1 MIKPIFIK
9 VFIGI
14 NMQLGFGSWDKTLPP
29 TNQRQYSQRL
39 AVTNCGCHLVSQYLM
54 QTLKLLCKSLETCD
68 VRWVLAGSLSLA
80 LQGVNVEPHDIDL
93 LTDRQGA
100 FRINAM
106 LKKYE
111 KKKVDYSE
119 TEKVSSF
126 LGVFEIQGVKVEV
139 MGDYR
144 ERQGTKWVSL
154 SKRLAKPKIIEVD
167 GMRIPV
173 SPLEDQLVSYRRST
187 RPKDVEKVRRIS
199 QR

>member
-1 MIKPIFIK
+1 
-9 VFIGI
+9 
-14 NMQLGFGSWDKTLPP
+14 MQ
-29 TNQRQYSQRL
+29 
-39 AVTNCGCHLVSQYLM
+39 A
-54 QTLKLLCKSLETCD
+54 LKLLCKSLETCD

-144 ERQGTKWVSL
+144 ERQGTKWISL
-154 SKRLAKPKIIEVD
+154 SRRLARTKIIEVD
-167 GMRIPV
+167 GTRIPV

-187 RPKDVEKVRRIS
+187 RPKDIKKIRKIS
-199 QR
+199 QRRNSPSSQKG

>member
-1 MIKPIFIK
+1 
-9 VFIGI
+9 
-14 NMQLGFGSWDKTLPP
+14 MQ
-29 TNQRQYSQRL
+29 
-39 AVTNCGCHLVSQYLM
+39 A
-54 QTLKLLCKSLETCD
+54 LKLLCKSLETSD

-111 KKKVDYSE
+111 KKAVDYAE

-126 LGVFEIQGVKVEV
+126 FGVFEIQGVKVEV

-154 SKRLAKPKIIEVD
+154 SNRLANPKTIEVD
-167 GMRIPV
+167 GIRIPV
-173 SPLEDQLVSYRRST
+173 SSLEDQLVSYRRLK
-187 RPKDVEKVRRIS
+187 RPKDAEKIRKIL

>member
-1 MIKPIFIK
+1 
-9 VFIGI
+9 
-14 NMQLGFGSWDKTLPP
+14 
-29 TNQRQYSQRL
+29 
-39 AVTNCGCHLVSQYLM
+39 
-54 QTLKLLCKSLETCD
+54 
-68 VRWVLAGSLSLA
+68 LAGSLSLA
-80 LQGVNVEPHDIDL
+80 LQGVNVEAHDIDL

-111 KKKVDYSE
+111 KQKVDYSE

-173 SPLEDQLVSYRRST
+173 SPLEDQLASYRRSA
-187 RPKDVEKVRRIS
+187 RPKDAEKVRKIS
-199 QR
+199 QK

>member
-1 MIKPIFIK
+1 
-9 VFIGI
+9 
-14 NMQLGFGSWDKTLPP
+14 MQIL
-29 TNQRQYSQRL
+29 R
-39 AVTNCGCHLVSQYLM
+39 
-54 QTLKLLCKSLETCD
+54 LLCKGLETHD

-111 KKKVDYSE
+111 KKAVDYAE

-126 LGVFEIQGVKVEV
+126 FGVFEIQGVKVEV

-154 SKRLAKPKIIEVD
+154 SKRLANPKTIEVD
-167 GMRIPV
+167 GIRIPV
-173 SPLEDQLVSYRRST
+173 SSLEDQLVSYRRLK
-187 RPKDVEKVRRIS
+187 RPKDAEKIRKIL

>member
-1 MIKPIFIK
+1 M
-9 VFIGI
+9 
-14 NMQLGFGSWDKTLPP
+14 
-29 TNQRQYSQRL
+29 
-39 AVTNCGCHLVSQYLM
+39 
-54 QTLKLLCKSLETCD
+54 
-68 VRWVLAGSLSLA
+68 AGSLSLA

-144 ERQGTKWVSL
+144 ERQGNKWVGL
-154 SKRLAKPKIIEVD
+154 SKRLANPKIIEVD

-187 RPKDVEKVRRIS
+187 RPKDAEKVRKIS

>member
-1 MIKPIFIK
+1 
-9 VFIGI
+9 
-14 NMQLGFGSWDKTLPP
+14 MQAL
-29 TNQRQYSQRL
+29 Q
-39 AVTNCGCHLVSQYLM
+39 
-54 QTLKLLCKSLETCD
+54 LLCKSLETSD

-111 KKKVDYSE
+111 KKAVDYAE

-126 LGVFEIQGVKVEV
+126 FGVFEIQGVKVEV

-154 SKRLAKPKIIEVD
+154 SKRLANPKTIEVD
-167 GMRIPV
+167 GIRIPV
-173 SPLEDQLVSYRRST
+173 SSLEDQLVSYRRLK
-187 RPKDVEKVRRIS
+187 RPKDAEKTRKIL

>member
-1 MIKPIFIK
+1 M
-9 VFIGI
+9 
-14 NMQLGFGSWDKTLPP
+14 
-29 TNQRQYSQRL
+29 
-39 AVTNCGCHLVSQYLM
+39 
-54 QTLKLLCKSLETCD
+54 
-68 VRWVLAGSLSLA
+68 AGSVSLA

-111 KKKVDYSE
+111 KKVVDYAE

-126 LGVFEIQGVKVEV
+126 FSVFEIQGVKVEV

-154 SKRLAKPKIIEVD
+154 SKRLANPKTIEVD

-173 SPLEDQLVSYRRST
+173 SSLEDQLVSYRRLK
-187 RPKDVEKVRRIS
+187 RPKDAEKIRKIL

>member
-1 MIKPIFIK
+1 M
-9 VFIGI
+9 
-14 NMQLGFGSWDKTLPP
+14 
-29 TNQRQYSQRL
+29 R
-39 AVTNCGCHLVSQYLM
+39 
-54 QTLKLLCKSLETCD
+54 LLCKSLETSD

-80 LQGVNVEPHDIDL
+80 LQGISVEPHDIDL

-111 KKKVDYSE
+111 QKAVDYAE

-126 LGVFEIQGVKVEV
+126 FGVFEIQGVKVEV

-154 SKRLAKPKIIEVD
+154 SRRLANPKIIEVD
-167 GMRIPV
+167 GVRIPV
-173 SPLEDQLVSYRRST
+173 CSLEDHLVSYRRLK
-187 RPKDVEKVRRIS
+187 RPKDAEKIRKISQKQDSLSSPRRIWKT
-199 QR
+199 R

>member
-1 MIKPIFIK
+1 
-9 VFIGI
+9 
-14 NMQLGFGSWDKTLPP
+14 MQAL
-29 TNQRQYSQRL
+29 Q
-39 AVTNCGCHLVSQYLM
+39 
-54 QTLKLLCKSLETCD
+54 LLCKSLETSD

-80 LQGVNVEPHDIDL
+80 LQGVNVEPNDIDL

-111 KKKVDYSE
+111 KKAVDYAE

-126 LGVFEIQGVKVEV
+126 FGVFEIQGVKVEV

-144 ERQGTKWVSL
+144 ERQGNKWVSL
-154 SKRLAKPKIIEVD
+154 SKRLANPKTIEVD
-167 GMRIPV
+167 GIRIPV
-173 SPLEDQLVSYRRST
+173 SSLEDQLVSYRRLK
-187 RPKDVEKVRRIS
+187 RPKDAEKVRKIS

>member
-1 MIKPIFIK
+1 
-9 VFIGI
+9 
-14 NMQLGFGSWDKTLPP
+14 
-29 TNQRQYSQRL
+29 
-39 AVTNCGCHLVSQYLM
+39 M
-54 QTLKLLCKSLETCD
+54 QTLKLLCKSLEACD

-80 LQGVNVEPHDIDL
+80 LQGVDVEPHDIDL

-100 FRINAM
+100 FRINAI

-119 TEKVSSF
+119 TEKVSSL

-144 ERQGTKWVSL
+144 EKQGIEWVSL
-154 SKRLAKPKIIEVD
+154 SKRLANPKIIEVD
-167 GMRIPV
+167 GIRIPV
-173 SPLEDQLVSYRRST
+173 SPLDDQLVSYKRST
-187 RPKDVEKVRRIS
+187 RPKDVEKVRKIS

>member
-1 MIKPIFIK
+1 
-9 VFIGI
+9 
-14 NMQLGFGSWDKTLPP
+14 
-29 TNQRQYSQRL
+29 
-39 AVTNCGCHLVSQYLM
+39 
-54 QTLKLLCKSLETCD
+54 
-68 VRWVLAGSLSLA
+68 LAGSLSLA

-126 LGVFEIQGVKVEV
+126 FGVFEMQGVKVEV

-144 ERQGTKWVSL
+144 ERQSTKWVSL
-154 SKRLAKPKIIEVD
+154 SKRLANPKIIKVD
-167 GMRIPV
+167 GIRIPV
-173 SPLEDQLVSYRRST
+173 SPLEDQLVSYRRSK
-187 RPKDVEKVRRIS
+187 RPKDGEKVRKIS